1 MILSLLNEADDSEDK
16 QRKETVIS
24 GVAAAAYTGK

>member
-1 MILSLLNEADDSEDK
+1 MILSLLAEADDSEDK
-16 QRKETVIS
+16 QRKETVFR